1 MDRTGPLLT
10 PVYDADARG
19 SSVRFA
25 HHKQLSRRGRLLA
38 LFGHGEMSDVSLLS
52 RVKRKLDFGTVRS
65 AFDPIANVS
74 RGYRGVLS
82 SEGLAIESVK
92 FRFWH

>member
-1 MDRTGPLLT
+1 
-10 PVYDADARG
+10 
-19 SSVRFA
+19 
-25 HHKQLSRRGRLLA
+25 
-38 LFGHGEMSDVSLLS
+38 
-52 RVKRKLDFGTVRS
+52 LDFGTVRS

-74 RGYRGVLS
+74 RRYRGVLS